1 MHKWLVFLEVECDS
15 QVATGECCYID
26 DIDVTDKHIYI
37 TLILMFHLK
46 LLIVWVKIKKTLM
59 LLRLTFD
66 YI

>member
-1 MHKWLVFLEVECDS
+1 MVSFLEVECDS

-26 DIDVTDKHIYI
+26 DIDVMINIYI

-46 LLIVWVKIKKTLM
+46 LLIVWFKIKKTHM